1 MGLQNIRGAHGERS
15 NGEGVDP
22 GRDCRERSRPM
33 RTSLLFRA
41 PMAPGPLFLA
51 TSSVFAQSRPAD
63 STTRARECPSC
74 AEWNAPQAPFRVFGN
89 TYYVGTNGLAAIL
102 ITSTS
107 GHVLIDGA
115 LPESAPLIIANIR
128 ALGFRVEDVKLILN
142 SHAHYDHAG
151 GIAELQRTSGGEV
164 AATAWSASVMEHGT
178 SGNDDPQFGLLIPY
192 PAVRS
197 VRHIAEGQTMHVG
210 TLSVTPHVT
219 AGHTPGGTTWTW
231 RSCEGDACADIVYA
245 DSQTPVSAD
254 GFLFSKS
261 ASYPTAVADFEHGFK
276 VLESLRCDILLTP
289 HPSASNLWERLSMRD
304 KGDVRGLFSATGC
317 KDYAADARRRLA
329 ERLGHERAR

>member
-1 MGLQNIRGAHGERS
+1 LTEGAIVASVRAQ
-15 NGEGVDP
+15 
-22 GRDCRERSRPM
+22 M
-33 RTSLLFRA
+33 RISILFRA
-41 PMAPGPLFLA
+41 LTAAAALLLA
-51 TSSVFAQSRPAD
+51 ASSVFAQSRPAD
-63 STTRARECPSC
+63 STMRARECPSC
-74 AEWNAPQAPFRVFGN
+74 VEWNAPHAPFRVFGS
-89 TYYVGTNGLAAIL
+89 TYYVGTNGLGAIL

-128 ALGFRVEDVKLILN
+128 ALGFRIEDVKLILN

-151 GIAELQRTSGGEV
+151 GIAELQRASGGEV
-164 AATAWSASVMEHGT
+164 AASAWSASVIERGT

-197 VRHIAEGQTMHVG
+197 IRRITEGQTMHVG
-210 TLSVTPHVT
+210 PLSVTPHWT

-231 RSCEGDACADIVYA
+231 RSCEGDVCADIVYA

-261 ASYPTAVADFEHGFK
+261 ALYATAVADFEHGFK
-276 VLESLRCDILLTP
+276 ILESLRCDILLTP
-289 HPSASNLWERLSMRD
+289 HPSASRLWERLSIRD
-304 KGDVRGLFSATGC
+304 KGDARALFSTSGC
-317 KDYAADARRRLA
+317 KDYATDARRRLA
-329 ERLGHERAR
+329 ERLARERGR